1 LRGQGASG
9 LMEAT
14 FAAIGMIAGLIS
26 FFLRLERIIDKLRN
40 KIAHC
45 QKEGYKNKNRL
56 HHPNIFYFKN

>member
-45 QKEGYKNKNRL
+45 QKEGYKN
-56 HHPNIFYFKN
+56 